1 MVSQFFMASACYSI
15 ALDATFCCG
24 NADDADRNGN
34 NNIIM
39 TMIII
44 TAVTPPGPNRVCRR
58 PGGGEDGRLSS
69 PRLVYYILHYYYY
82 HGYIHER
89 NSGAHSIRRRHPF
102 EIAATRRS
110 PRPFSAHRRQCA
122 GYARRL
128 LMTVVRCAVRF
139 NRHPTICGIDVHCRR
154 YACALLVR
162 FRSRRSFYRFR
173 FPFTKLDIISPSR
186 LAATISEQGEQFHL
200 FDILLYPTTTNIIA
214 LDFIFLDI
222 VRTTFPSPMYQ
233 RS

>member
-1 MVSQFFMASACYSI
+1 MPIFWNCSNY
-15 ALDATFCCG
+15 
-24 NADDADRNGN
+24 DDADRNGN

-39 TMIII
+39 TMTIINSGNNNE
-44 TAVTPPGPNRVCRR
+44 PKPCVCRR
-58 PGGGEDGRLSS
+58 PGGDGGKDGRLSS

-110 PRPFSAHRRQCA
+110 PRPFFAHRRQCA

-139 NRHPTICGIDVHCRR
+139 NRRPTICGIDVYVISC
-154 YACALLVR
+154 
-162 FRSRRSFYRFR
+162 FFR
-173 FPFTKLDIISPSR
+173 FDVLFYYFVLTDAVASVEYLASQTK
-186 LAATISEQGEQFHL
+186 TIQQ
-200 FDILLYPTTTNIIA
+200 
-214 LDFIFLDI
+214 
-222 VRTTFPSPMYQ
+222 Q
-233 RS
+233 QQQQQ